1 MMQRQVSLGFAALL
15 LAGCQTVPSNLQAA
29 NQQPTWEATAGGS
42 SGLMSSTSMPE
53 GSPTDAAPPGFV
65 SFCYRFADQ
74 CAASPKDATVVH
86 LDVISQA
93 VLDRV
98 NRSVN
103 RAIRPEDDQK
113 HYGRAEYWDIPT
125 DGFGNSK
132 DYALTKRRDLINAG
146 LSARALRV
154 AIVITPWNNRQA
166 VLTVVTDRGDL
177 VLDNL
182 TDDIKPWTDTGYQWI
197 ARQDGGGELG
207 WVTLAAGAT
216 DFTRLARRAE
226 APREGW

>member
-1 MMQRQVSLGFAALL
+1 MIRGKQSLGFALGGLL
-15 LAGCQTVPSNLQAA
+15 LAGCQTVPDNLQAA
-29 NQQPTWEATAGGS
+29 NQQPSSEASGASS
-42 SGLMSSTSMPE
+42 SGLISSTSMPE
-53 GSPTDAAPPGFV
+53 GKPTDAAPPGFV

-74 CAASPKDATVVH
+74 CAASAKDGTVVH
-86 LDVISQA
+86 LDVASQV
-93 VLDRV
+93 VLDHV

-103 RAIRPEDDQK
+103 HAIWPEDDQR

-146 LSARALRV
+146 YSERALRI
-154 AIVITPWNNRQA
+154 AIVITSQNNRHA

-182 TDDIKPWTDTGYQWI
+182 TDGIKPWTEAGYQWI

-207 WVTLAAGAT
+207 WVTLAAGVN
-216 DFTRLARRAE
+216 DFTLASSK
-226 APREGW
+226 

>member
-1 MMQRQVSLGFAALL
+1 MRAFMNSGIAFGALI
-15 LAGCQTVPSNLQAA
+15 LAGCQTVPSNLQAT
-29 NQQPTWEATAGGS
+29 NQQLSPGAPAARSLE
-42 SGLMSSTSMPE
+42 LISSTSMPE
-53 GSPTDAAPPGFV
+53 GTPTASAPPGFV

-74 CAASPKDATVVH
+74 CAASANDATVVH
-86 LDVISQA
+86 LDVASEA

-98 NRSVN
+98 NRKVN
-103 RAIRPEDDQK
+103 HAISPEDDQK

-146 LSARALRV
+146 LSERALRI
-154 AIVITPWNNRQA
+154 AIVITPGNYRNA

-182 TDDIKPWTDTGYQWI
+182 TDEIKPWTDTGYQWI

-207 WVTLAAGAT
+207 WVTLAGGAT
-216 DFTRLARRAE
+216 DFTQVARRE
-226 APREGW
+226 P

>member
-1 MMQRQVSLGFAALL
+1 
-15 LAGCQTVPSNLQAA
+15 VPSNLQAA
-29 NQQPTWEATAGGS
+29 NQQLTLGAPGVGS
-42 SGLMSSTSMPE
+42 SELMSSTSMPE
-53 GSPTDAAPPGFV
+53 GKPTDAAPPGFV

-74 CAASPKDATVVH
+74 CAAAPSDATVVH
-86 LDVISQA
+86 LDVASQA

-103 RAIRPEDDQK
+103 HAISPEDDQA
-113 HYGRAEYWDIPT
+113 HYGRAEYWNIPT

-146 LSARALRV
+146 LSERALRI
-154 AIVITPWNNRQA
+154 AIVITPQNNRQA

-182 TDDIKPWTDTGYQWI
+182 TDDIKPWTEAGYQWV

-207 WVTLAAGAT
+207 WVTLAAGAK
-216 DFTRLARRAE
+216 DFTLASR
-226 APREGW
+226 